1 MCKAIILKTKQTDTN
16 SKARKS
22 SGPDRSTHTATW
34 QCVSATQGTRDV
46 PGEKKLTHTRKQL
59 TPHNEV
65 EKQCMRRHQCVRRDR
80 KKSTG
85 EDTWHPTRGNPKDG
99 MQHSRKER
107 EDLEKEETELSEK
120 DF

>member
-22 SGPDRSTHTATW
+22 SGPDRSAHRTTW

-46 PGEKKLTHTRKQL
+46 HSERKLTHTGKQL
-59 TPHNEV
+59 TPHSKV
-65 EKQCMRRHQCVRRDR
+65 EEQCMRRHQCVRRNR
-80 KKSTG
+80 KRARGRTHS
-85 EDTWHPTRGNPKDG
+85 TRGNPKDG
-99 MQHSRKER
+99 MQHNRKER